1 MDSTHRHLNRGSSVS
16 VSSDSHNTNNMEH
29 NTLGYQLNEYDL
41 RRIRPLL
48 NEIRNQKIKFRYFLT
63 IDYWYKMDNIS
74 KILEDNHHL
83 KKTIRSFYKSDIKM
97 FFFTERHLNPSAKNY
112 GGFHRHIL
120 LEDAPE
126 SRWKNPTKQLQ
137 TWMNELTEK
146 HISQYEEYFS
156 EDAFLPLRMS
166 LLKKVVKGLHH
177 STPNGFI
184 GLKIVPIYNVSGLLS
199 YCTKQNRSNIPHEY
213 VIDTL
218 NSSGLDDN
226 FIRTFHA
233 HSRLEAVPT

>member
-156 EDAFLPLRMS
+156 EDAFLPLRMK
-166 LLKKVVKGLHH
+166 LLTQEGGEGSSSFNSKWIYWIEDCSYLQRIWIAFILYEAESEQH
-177 STPNGFI
+177 SA
-184 GLKIVPIYNVSGLLS
+184 
-199 YCTKQNRSNIPHEY
+199 R
-213 VIDTL
+213 
-218 NSSGLDDN
+218 
-226 FIRTFHA
+226 IRD
-233 HSRLEAVPT
+233 